1 MNKEDFSYN
10 ELSNW
15 VISLMRPKTNSR
27 LKIYAPYDM
36 ASLLDLVSLNPNSEA
51 TGKAYDAISLWVAN
65 NFPQWGIINIEQDYG
80 AKNYEQ

>member
-36 ASLLDLVSLNPNSEA
+36 ASLLDLVSLNPNPEA

-80 AKNYEQ
+80 AKL

>member
-36 ASLLDLVSLNPNSEA
+36 ASLLDLVSLHPNSEA
-51 TGKAYDAISLWVAN
+51 TSKAFDAISIWVSN
-65 NFPQWGIINIEQDYG
+65 NFPQWGIINIVPDYKVEQ
-80 AKNYEQ
+80 